1 MVDTPQRTG
10 LGRESPV
17 AATVV
22 IPVHNSARE
31 LARCLESLRRSDF
44 TDYDCIVVDDA
55 SSEEVRAIVEAHRCG
70 YLRLDRRGGAAR
82 ARNRGAAEARGD
94 ILVFFDADVCP
105 RSDTLGR
112 LVRHLRDRQECSAV
126 MGAYDDDPGDP
137 HLVSQFKNLFHHY
150 VHGRSDPQA
159 WTFWTG
165 CGAVRRRGFEAVGGF
180 DESVRG
186 IEDVEFGCRLAATG
200 HRIDLDAGIQVKH
213 LKRWTLVGLIRTDV
227 FWRGV
232 PWMLLLLRR
241 REMPYDLNLQ
251 AADRA
256 SVVLACGLAPLFGL
270 AAFGSGAARAVAAA
284 AALAAVVIL
293 FLLNRD
299 LLRFFARKRGPAF
312 ACAAVPLLWL
322 YYAYCGLAV
331 AIAVPLHLW
340 QSARPAIGTRAGA
353 SGRR

>member
-1 MVDTPQRTG
+1 MP
-10 LGRESPV
+10 LGRESSV
-17 AATVV
+17 AATIV
-22 IPVHNSARE
+22 IPVHNGARE

-55 SSEEVRAIVEAHRCG
+55 SRQEIRPIVEAHRCD
-70 YLRLDRRGGAAR
+70 YLRLHQRSGAAR
-82 ARNRGAAEARGD
+82 ARNRGAARARGE

-105 RSDTLGR
+105 RPDTLGR
-112 LVRHLRDRQECSAV
+112 LVRHLRDHQACSAV
-126 MGAYDDDPGDP
+126 MGAYDDEPDDP

-150 VHGRSDPQA
+150 VHTRSHPQG

-165 CGAVRRRGFEAVGGF
+165 CGAVRRREFQTVGGF
-180 DESVRG
+180 DESFRS
-186 IEDVEFGCRLAATG
+186 IEDIELGFRLAAAG

-213 LKRWTLVGLIRTDV
+213 LKRWTLVGLVRTDV

-241 REMPYDLNLQ
+241 REIPHDLNLR

-256 SVVLACGLAPLFGL
+256 SAVLACGLAPLLGL
-270 AAFGSGAARAVAAA
+270 AAFGSGSARAAAAA
-284 AALAAVVIL
+284 AALAAAVIL
-293 FLLNRD
+293 LLLNRD
-299 LLRFFARKRGPAF
+299 LLRFFARKRGPAL

-340 QSARPAIGTRAGA
+340 QSARSATGTRAGA
-353 SGRR
+353 SGPR